1 MNWRDET
8 SQVAQ
13 DDLDKLA
20 NTTLAFAT
28 EQLEA
33 HGEFYPFAHAVDL
46 AGGLTALV
54 PPAELGEHPESA
66 AVAEALI
73 EVAKERIEQLR
84 AVAFVADVTAEE
96 FGGDAVRVLMEHR
109 EGTTVALYLPYSVDD
124 AGAIAYGDLRA
135 GVGSTRV
142 W

>member
-13 DDLDKLA
+13 DDLDMLA
-20 NTTLAFAT
+20 NSTLGFAT

-46 AGGLTALV
+46 AGGLTGLV
-54 PPAELGEHPESA
+54 PPEELGDHPESA
-66 AVAEALI
+66 AVAESLI
-73 EVAKERIEQLR
+73 EVAKERIDQLR
-84 AVAFVADVTAEE
+84 AVAFAADVTVEE
-96 FGGDAVRVLMEHR
+96 LGGDAIRVLAEHR

-124 AGAIAYGDLRA
+124 TGAITYGDLRA